1 MSSSRKSSSLVQ
13 FRGGG
18 LRTPFGQTDP
28 KEPDGQITR
37 QLLGLRTSKVQKGR
51 GEDCNSHGRASIQRE
66 YSKNRETEYAVVKS
80 ESEQAASYE

>member
-1 MSSSRKSSSLVQ
+1 MIRDGDEQQSQKFQFGSVQ

-18 LRTPFGQTDP
+18 LRSPF
-28 KEPDGQITR
+28 GQITR

-80 ESEQAASYE
+80 EPEQAASYE